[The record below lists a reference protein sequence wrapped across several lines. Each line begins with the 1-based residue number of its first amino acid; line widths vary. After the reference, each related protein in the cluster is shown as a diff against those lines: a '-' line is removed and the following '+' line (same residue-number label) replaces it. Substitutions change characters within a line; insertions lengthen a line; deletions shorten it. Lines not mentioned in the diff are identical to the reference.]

1 MPDNNEYD
9 VGYRKPPKASQFQK
23 GKSGNSSG
31 RPKQDPSIAEVFRE
45 VSKQKVTANGPNGQ
59 QSMSKLE
66 ASMTQLMNKA
76 ASGDLRA
83 LNVLMRMASRFPEI
97 VTGPE
102 PVSTVRL
109 ELVRPQHGV
118 RM

>member
-1 MPDNNEYD
+1 MPDDDEYD
-9 VGYRKPPKASQFQK
+9 AGYRKPPKASQFQK

-31 RPKQDPSIAEVFRE
+31 RPKQAPSIGEVFRK
-45 VSKQKVTANGPNGQ
+45 VAKQKVTANGPNGQ
-59 QSMSKLE
+59 QCMSKLE
-66 ASMTQLMNKA
+66 ASMTQLMNKG

-83 LNVLMRMASRFPEI
+83 LKVLMQMASHFPEL

-102 PVSTVRL
+102 FVTTVRL

-118 RM
+118 EM